1 MSHMDRALS
10 LARRALGSV
19 SPNPAVGAL
28 VVKDGLVVGE
38 GWSQPPGQD
47 HAEVVALRQAGA
59 DAEGA
64 TLYTT
69 LEPCCHHGRTPPC
82 TTAIARAGI
91 VEVHAALVDPNP
103 LVNGGGIARL
113 RRDGIRTECGE
124 RAAQAAELVEAYLKF
139 IATGLPFVTAKFAM
153 TLDGKIAT
161 RTGES
166 KWITGGAA
174 RACAQALRLQSDVV
188 MVGVN
193 TVIADDPRLT
203 ARDETGAPRD
213 RQPLRVVVDSRGRT
227 PADARLL
234 SQKGESLVATCAV
247 DEARRLELA
256 DAGAQVE
263 TLPGADGA
271 VDVAALLELLAAWEK
286 PSVLVEGG
294 GSLLGAMFDRGLI
307 DKVVAFVAPVIV
319 GGEEA
324 PSPVRG
330 VGIGGMSDALRLHR
344 VRVRQIDDDLLVT
357 GYTRPLQNRH
367 SRESG
372 NPGPGRGSDD
382 VHRDS

>member
-1 MSHMDRALS
+1 M
-10 LARRALGSV
+10 
-19 SPNPAVGAL
+19 
-28 VVKDGLVVGE
+28 KDGRVVGE
-38 GWSQPPGQD
+38 GWTQPPGQD
-47 HAEVVALRQAGA
+47 HAEVMALRQAGA

-82 TTAIARAGI
+82 TTAVAR
-91 VEVHAALVDPNP
+91 
-103 LVNGGGIARL
+103 GGHRRGACRARS
-113 RRDGIRTECGE
+113 IRTPWST
-124 RAAQAAELVEAYLKF
+124 AAASPGCAATASARSAATGRRRPPSSIEAYLKF

-174 RACAQALRLQSDVV
+174 RACAQALRLKSDVV

-203 ARDETGAPRD
+203 ARDETDAPRD

-234 SQKGESLVATCAV
+234 SQKGETLVATCAV
-247 DEARRLELA
+247 DEERRLELT
-256 DAGAQVE
+256 DAGAEVETLPGAGAEVE

-271 VDVAALLELLAAWEK
+271 VDIAALLELLAAREK
-286 PSVLVEGG
+286 TSVLVEGG
-294 GSLLGAMFDRGLI
+294 GALLGAMFDRGLI

-330 VGIGGMSDALRLHR
+330 VGVGGMSDALRLNR
-344 VRVRQIDDDLLVT
+344 VSVRELGGDVVVT
-357 GYTRPLQNRH
+357 GYAAARSVAPAAHGAGEHRPPIYR
-367 SRESG
+367 
-372 NPGPGRGSDD
+372 P
-382 VHRDS
+382 HRVG